1 MLYLRSNSYWK
12 CYALCWNVLM
22 FDKGLLQDGNCNCY
36 VLYLQTLLTIVAV
49 LCSFGHPER
58 LNSVKTSQINCKVS
72 DTLTHAQTIMVLW
85 TAHRLQVKDKFSHFP
100 NAYIPLAGLSCPS
113 VSVRLQSLHNQ
124 TTKPGDDR
132 VTSKALQVWWVQTQR
147 RVSWY
152 LRLQPNTCK
161 AL

>member
-1 MLYLRSNSYWK
+1 M
-12 CYALCWNVLM
+12 ATVTVLFVFADSPDNRCCFM
-22 FDKGLLQDGNCNCY
+22 FIWSPGA
-36 VLYLQTLLTIVAV
+36 TEI
-49 LCSFGHPER
+49 F
-58 LNSVKTSQINCKVS
+58 VKTRQLNCKVS

-132 VTSKALQVWWVQTQR
+132 VTSKALQV
-147 RVSWY
+147 
-152 LRLQPNTCK
+152 
-161 AL
+161 